1 MSGVEDQ
8 LGSIL
13 KKKFVM
19 QEVTGTEIVV
29 TLMAMVKDEKI
40 NEDNMKNVLYTVFNY
55 NYEGII
61 RSIQKAN
68 EILDDEMLD
77 SIVTDVHKALT

>member
-13 KKKFVM
+13 KKKFLM
-19 QEVTGTEIVV
+19 QEVNGTEIVV

-40 NEDNMKNVLYTVFNY
+40 NEDNMKNVLYIVFNY